1 MKSAIAAALY
11 IGVVDS
17 VDNEFANVEITTNN
31 DVVFATLPVAM
42 FPCGIDEGDMFY
54 FEHVDGV
61 TEIRCGEPE

>member
-1 MKSAIAAALY
+1 MKSAIIMALY

-17 VDNEFANVEITTNN
+17 VDSEFANVEITTSN
-31 DVVFATLPVAM
+31 DMVLVTLPVAM
-42 FPCGIDEGDMFY
+42 FPCDIEEGDMFY